1 MKNLVQI
8 LTLITLIYSCQ
19 GPIANEAALT
29 GGQTR
34 SIDTMQPEALVEA
47 NVTEPPQIE
56 YPDFSIPA
64 TDFMLMSY
72 IAFTENPLIK
82 ADRKSNIQEEWLFDQ
97 TLKTD
102 TAEYQV
108 YQIGHDDAEA
118 KGENQ
123 HFVTTSWIYIDT
135 AKKQLY
141 EMDIANECLN
151 KWPGEGNRQM
161 FYPVYELSPKTTAL
175 VVPLSEIGDRRG
187 VLDSIFNEIAKAD
200 GVYETK
206 GLPKTHTF
214 YDTTGVYKLVKSP
227 KLETA
232 FKPYFNQD
240 LYVYGTNGYVK
251 AKVKDIVYGLD
262 ECISNV
268 FAFCFDKRSIGS
280 IGHPLFCSDK
290 LIDLSYAKEYNKV
303 EQGIQAYEAKH
314 PDDYTDSI
322 KTKVFAHVGDFYFTY
337 HDDFK
342 SEHKSSKSSCKFP
355 GRSIYWVDA
364 KSSVDCFWATGL
376 DWFGIP
382 CD

>member
-1 MKNLVQI
+1 MKNLVKI

-19 GPIANEAALT
+19 GPIGNETSLT
-29 GGQTR
+29 GKQTR

-72 IAFTENPLIK
+72 IAFSENELIR
-82 ADRKSNIQEEWLFDQ
+82 ADRKTNIQEEWVFDQ

-108 YQIGHDDAEA
+108 YQIGHDAAEA
-118 KGENQ
+118 SGENQ
-123 HFVTTSWIYIDT
+123 HFVTTQWVYVDT
-135 AKKQLY
+135 AKKELFEY
-141 EMDIANECLN
+141 DVNGECLN
-151 KWPGEGNRQM
+151 KWTYEGNKQI

-175 VVPLSEIGDRRG
+175 VVPLSEIGERRG
-187 VLDSIFNEIAKAD
+187 VLDSIFNDIAKTD
-200 GVYETK
+200 GIYETR
-206 GLPKTHTF
+206 GIPKSHSL
-214 YDTTGVYKLVKSP
+214 YDTTGIYKLVKSR
-227 KLETA
+227 KLEEA
-232 FKPYFNQD
+232 FRTYFNQE

-251 AKVKDIVYGLD
+251 TKVKDIVYGLD
-262 ECISNV
+262 ECISNI
-268 FAFCFDKRSIGS
+268 FAFCFDKKSIAA
-280 IGHPLFCSDK
+280 IGRPLFCSEK
-290 LIDLSYAKEYNKV
+290 MIDLNYAKEYNKI
-303 EQGIQAYEAKH
+303 EHSIQAYEAKQ
-314 PDDYTDSI
+314 PNDYSDST

-342 SEHKSSKSSCKFP
+342 VEHKSHNSKCKFP